1 MGLRIYSSLTLLL
14 IIVFILWGNSASA
27 QNTVVTG
34 IVRDAKTKKPMPYV
48 SVFFKDGRGRSTDSA
63 GRFSIEAFE
72 SYSQVVASFVGYKT
86 KTMDIMAGTVQEVDI
101 EMQPDGFKLADVII
115 NGKGQPRYRNKNN
128 PAVELIRKVIE
139 NRDRNRT
146 QHYDYLQYKQYE
158 KLAVYINSIPKK
170 LTDSKVL
177 QKYHFL
183 FDNPDTVKIP
193 GKSLNPVYLEETES
207 DNFYR
212 RNPANKKTVILG
224 RKQVNY
230 GEYVDNNGVSEY
242 LNNLYQD
249 VDIYENNI
257 PLFTY
262 QFLSPIADLAP
273 SFYQFFLRDTVTD
286 ENGLRLAKLYFNPR
300 NTGGLLFRG
309 TMFITLDGN
318 YAVQKITMFVSRQ
331 INLNFIKEMHIDL
344 TFSKNSEDGH
354 YILIKSVVNADAT
367 VSGKKKNGGFFGE
380 RTVNWRDLAVN
391 KALPDSVYAGP
402 EVVTA
407 IDAERKPENYW
418 AIARQPPLS
427 VAETKVYS
435 NVDSLAKM
443 PSFRRTVDMVSL
455 LVTGYKSFPYF
466 EIGPVPTFFGYN
478 PVEGYRTR
486 FGGRTTPKLSSRLY
500 FETYGAFGF
509 VDRQW
514 KYFLSATYSINN
526 QSIYK
531 FPLNYIQ
538 ASFQRDTKIPGQELE
553 FITEDNFL
561 LSIKR
566 GLNDKWLYNDIYKV
580 NYVHEF
586 SNHFSFALGFKNWL
600 QKPAGNIVYVKN
612 VMDTVTR
619 LTTSE
624 VSAEIRWAPN
634 EQFYQSKVYR
644 VPIVNKYPIYTLRFT
659 EGIQKFFGGEYNY
672 QKLEGRFEKRFYL
685 SLFGYADV
693 VLEGGYIF
701 GKLPYPLLTIHR
713 ANQSFAYQLN
723 SYSLM
728 NFLEFVSDHYA
739 ATTIDYHLNGLIF
752 NRIPLLK
759 KLKLREVAS
768 LKVLYGGV
776 RSVNNPAINPS
787 LYKFP
792 ENETFTLERK
802 PYIEGSIGVTNILK
816 FFRVDLVRRF
826 SYLDHPNISKLGVR
840 ARLKFDF

>member
-1 MGLRIYSSLTLLL
+1 MRLRIYSTVILITLTF
-14 IIVFILWGNSASA
+14 IIGSSTVNA
-27 QNTVVTG
+27 QNTVVNG
-34 IVRDAKTKKPMPYV
+34 IVRDAVTKKPIHFA
-48 SVFFKDGRGRSTDSA
+48 SVFFKEGRGKSTDSA
-63 GRFSIEAFE
+63 GRFSLEAFE
-72 SYSQVVASFVGYKT
+72 SYSQIVVSFVGYKQQT
-86 KTMDIMAGTVQEVDI
+86 LNIMAGTVQDLEIDL
-101 EMQPDGFKLADVII
+101 QPEGAKLADVVI
-115 NGKGQPRYRNKNN
+115 NGKNQPRYRNKNN

-139 NRDRNRT
+139 NRDKNRT
-146 QHYDYLQYKQYE
+146 EHYDYLQYRQYE
-158 KLAVYINSIPKK
+158 KLAVYINNIPKK

-183 FDNPDTVKIP
+183 FESPDTVKIP
-193 GKSLNPVYLEETES
+193 GKSLSPVYLEETES

-212 RNPANKKTVILG
+212 KSPENKKTVILG

-300 NTGGLLFRG
+300 NTSGLLFRG

-318 YAVQKITMFVSRQ
+318 YAVQKINMFVSRQ

-344 TFSKNSEDGH
+344 TFTKNSEDGH
-354 YILIKSVVNADAT
+354 YILTKSVVNADAT

-380 RTVNWRDLAVN
+380 RTVNWRNLEVN
-391 KALPDSVYAGP
+391 KPLSDSTYTGKEIVTSPDA
-402 EVVTA
+402 
-407 IDAERKPENYW
+407 DKRPENYW
-418 AIARQPPLS
+418 ATARRPALS
-427 VAETKVYS
+427 EAESKVYS

-478 PVEGYRTR
+478 PVEGYRAR

-514 KYFLSATYSINN
+514 KYFLSTTYSLNN

-531 FPLNYIQ
+531 FPLHYIQ
-538 ASFQRDTKIPGQELE
+538 ASIQRDTKIPGQELE

-566 GLNDKWLYNDIYKV
+566 GINDKWLYNDIYKV
-580 NYVHEF
+580 NYVREF
-586 SNHFSFALGFKNWL
+586 TNHFSVALGFKNWL
-600 QKPAGNIVYVKN
+600 QKPAGSITYVKYAT
-612 VMDTVTR
+612 DTVR
-619 LTTSE
+619 QLTTSE
-624 VSAEIRWAPN
+624 VSAEFRWAPH

-644 VPIVNKYPIYTLRFT
+644 VPIVNKYPIYTIRLT
-659 EGIQKFFGGEYNY
+659 AGIRKLFNGEYSY
-672 QKLEGRFEKRFYL
+672 QKAEGRFEKRFYL
-685 SLFGYADV
+685 SQFGYADV
-693 VLEGGYIF
+693 VLEGAYIF
-701 GKLPYPLLTIHR
+701 GKLPYPLLVVHR

-739 ATTIDYHLNGLIF
+739 ATTIDYHLNGLLF

-768 LKVLYGGV
+768 LKVLYGGI
-776 RSVNNPAINPS
+776 RNENNPALNPS

-792 ENETFTLERK
+792 ANQTFTLEK
-802 PYIEGSIGVTNILK
+802 APYIEGSVGVTNILK
-816 FFRVDLVRRF
+816 FFRVDLVERF